1 MSEQAL
7 HVRVEVLP
15 EPRPYKPRVVAVA
28 GALGRAPLV
37 SDLDTMRPP
46 RTAML
51 PYPPAPSVAAEC
63 VTLARKALALGGTVV
78 LLTTSHA
85 TADAERWLR
94 QIDAEAAP

>member
-28 GALGRAPLV
+28 GALGRPPLL
-37 SDLDTMRPP
+37 SDLDTMKPSRG
-46 RTAML
+46 AML

-63 VTLARKALALGGTVV
+63 VALARKALALGGTVV
-78 LLTTSHA
+78 LFTTSH
-85 TADAERWLR
+85 TTPDAERWLR
-94 QIDAEAAP
+94 QIDAGAAP

>member
-1 MSEQAL
+1 MNRQPL
-7 HVRVEVLP
+7 QIRVEVLP
-15 EPRPYKPRVVAVA
+15 EPRPHKARVVAVA
-28 GALGRAPLV
+28 AALGRAPLV
-37 SDLDTMRPP
+37 SDLDTMPPP
-46 RTAML
+46 RAAML
-51 PYPPAPSVAAEC
+51 PYPPAPSVAGEC